1 MRSRLALTAA
11 AGLLLTLSA
20 CTATGGGGGDVAD
33 STSGG
38 NCEAPAAGGASNGVT
53 VDGELGA
60 KPEVNF
66 DFPLTVEKMQR
77 TVVIDGE
84 GPVAREG
91 DTVTAEITLL
101 DGATGDEILSSG
113 HDGSAPEQITLD
125 ESFVPA
131 IVKTLECSPAG
142 TRIVSVAPS
151 GDFGENSQQPLV
163 QEGSSAVI
171 IADLVAIAD
180 PPLER
185 AEGEVADV
193 PTEFPKV
200 ELDEDGAP
208 TITVPDEPAPT
219 ELEIAPLIVGDGP
232 TVEEGASVTV
242 HYTGVIWDSNE
253 VFDSSWERGE
263 PATFPTDGVIPGFKA
278 ALVGQKVG
286 SQVIAVI
293 PPSEGY
299 GEAGSGELIKGDSV
313 LVFVVDILATN

>member
-20 CTATGGGGGDVAD
+20 CTAPGGGDAAD
-33 STSGG
+33 SASGG
-38 NCEAPAAGGASNGVT
+38 GCEAPGGGGASNGVS
-53 VDGELGA
+53 VDGDLGA
-60 KPEVNF
+60 KPEITF
-66 DFPLTVEKMQR
+66 DFPLTVEKMER

-101 DGATGDEILSSG
+101 DGATGEEILSSG
-113 HDGSAPEQITLD
+113 HDGSAPESITLD

-131 IVKTLECSPAG
+131 IVKTLECAPAG

-151 GDFGENSQQPLV
+151 GDFGENAQQPLV

-171 IADLVAIAD
+171 VADLVAIAD

-185 AEGEVADV
+185 AEGEVVEAPAGL
-193 PTEFPKV
+193 PTV
-200 ELDEDGAP
+200 ELGEDGAP
-208 TITVPDEPAPT
+208 TITVPDEPAPADLKIET
-219 ELEIAPLIVGDGP
+219 LIEGDGE
-232 TVEEGASVTV
+232 TVEDGASVTV

-263 PATFPTDGVIPGFKA
+263 PATFPTDGVIPGFQK

-313 LVFVVDILATN
+313 LVFVVDILAVS